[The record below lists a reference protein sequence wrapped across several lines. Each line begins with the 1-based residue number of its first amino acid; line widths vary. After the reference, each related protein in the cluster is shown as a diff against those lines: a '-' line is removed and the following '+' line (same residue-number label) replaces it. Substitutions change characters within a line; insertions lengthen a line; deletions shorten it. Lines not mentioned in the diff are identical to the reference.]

1 MNAFDFASTDGT
13 LDVSPTVATLDV
25 RGALSRLRRILS
37 ADLPPSVR
45 FEDARAELD
54 ALEGVFVDALL
65 RFDGMVDAD
74 NYEAEVQR
82 AKDLEQERDDEETR
96 REAAESGSKST
107 SRPTRIQSNT
117 PWPSSS
123 ASNCCTTRRSPG

>member
-45 FEDARAELD
+45 FAD
-54 ALEGVFVDALL
+54 ALG
-65 RFDGMVDAD
+65 
-74 NYEAEVQR
+74 R
-82 AKDLEQERDDEETR
+82 AR
-96 REAAESGSKST
+96 RA
-107 SRPTRIQSNT
+107 
-117 PWPSSS
+117 PSPS
-123 ASNCCTTRRSPG
+123 ASPPRGYAEECHDDGAVLTFSCGCPASSPCATWQSDAEMVVGCRP